1 MSVIETC
8 LCGKKKNNLNLTNWG
23 RHLSTCKSIKNKNS
37 TSKYLTTYFKRI
49 SASSSSTESSESD
62 AKKMKKTGKY

>member
-1 MSVIETC
+1 MSVMEAC
-8 LCGKKKNNLNLTNWG
+8 LCGKKKNKLNPTNWG
-23 RHLSTCKSIKNKNS
+23 RHLSTCKSMKNKNS

-49 SASSSSTESSESD
+49 SASSSSSESN

>member
-1 MSVIETC
+1 MSVIEAC
-8 LCGKKKNNLNLTNWG
+8 LCGKKKNNLNSTNWG

-49 SASSSSTESSESD
+49 SASSSSTESD
-62 AKKMKKTGKY
+62 TKKIKKTGKY